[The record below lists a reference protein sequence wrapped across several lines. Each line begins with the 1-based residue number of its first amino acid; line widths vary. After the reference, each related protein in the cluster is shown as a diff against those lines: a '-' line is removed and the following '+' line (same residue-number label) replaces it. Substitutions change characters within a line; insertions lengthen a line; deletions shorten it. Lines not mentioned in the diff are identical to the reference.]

1 MSAPNLDPAP
11 ASAPILT
18 VEKVTKRYPG
28 VVALRDV
35 TLAVPQGQ
43 VRAIIGPNGAG
54 KSTLFGAITGETPP
68 EEGKIHFQGRDITGM
83 PAWQVVQLGIS
94 RAFQIAKIFPRLT
107 VHENV
112 LAAVLARDGVTPQFW
127 KPITRYRQARAAAD
141 DLLAEVGL
149 VQQHNRHAAILSQGD
164 KKRLEIAMALA
175 LRPTLLLLDE
185 PTAGMSVEETQGTVE
200 LVRTLW
206 ERHHMTVVLTEH
218 DMSVVF
224 ALAEEITVFNRGSVL
239 VSGEPAMVR
248 NHPEVREVYLGQEA

>member
-1 MSAPNLDPAP
+1 MSTQAPQQ
-11 ASAPILT
+11 SPILS
-18 VEKVTKRYPG
+18 VDRVTKRYAG
-28 VVALRDV
+28 VVALKNV
-35 TLAVPQGQ
+35 TLDVPPGQ

-54 KSTLFGAITGETPP
+54 KSTLFGRITGETPP
-68 EEGKIHFQGRDITGM
+68 EEGKVLFNGRDITGM

-112 LAAVLARDGVTPQFW
+112 LAAVLARDGVTAQFW
-127 KPITRYRQARAAAD
+127 KPIGRYRRARAAAD
-141 DLLAEVGL
+141 DLLSEVGL
-149 VQQHNRHAAILSQGD
+149 VQQHHRSAAILSQGD

-175 LRPTLLLLDE
+175 LRPSLLLLDE
-185 PTAGMSVEETQGTVE
+185 PTAGMSIEETQGTVE

-206 ERHHMTVVLTEH
+206 ERHNMTVVLTEH

-239 VSGEPAMVR
+239 VSGEPEVVR
-248 NHPEVREVYLGQEA
+248 NHPEVKEVYLGQEA

>member
-1 MSAPNLDPAP
+1 MSASNG
-11 ASAPILT
+11 SQAPILRIQG
-18 VEKVTKRYPG
+18 VTKRYPG
-28 VVALRDV
+28 VVALKDI
-35 TLAVPQGQ
+35 TLEVPKGQ

-54 KSTLFGAITGETPP
+54 KSTLFGTITGETPP
-68 EEGKIHFQGRDITGM
+68 EEGTIHFQDRNITGL
-83 PAWQVVQLGIS
+83 PAWQVVKLGIS

-112 LAAVLARDGVTPQFW
+112 LASVMAQEGVTPQFW
-127 KPITRYRQARAAAD
+127 KPIGRYRRARETTEA
-141 DLLAEVGL
+141 LLTEVGL
-149 VQQHNRHAAILSQGD
+149 LGQQSRHAAILSQGD

-206 ERHHMTVVLTEH
+206 QRHDMTVVLTEH

-224 ALAEEITVFNRGSVL
+224 ALAEEITVFNRGAIL
-239 VSGEPAMVR
+239 VSGEPELVR

>member
-1 MSAPNLDPAP
+1 MTTQAPNPP
-11 ASAPILT
+11 PILS
-18 VEKVTKRYPG
+18 VDRVTKRYPG
-28 VVALRDV
+28 VVALKDV
-35 TLAVPQGQ
+35 TLDVPPGQ

-68 EEGKIHFQGRDITGM
+68 EEGKIRFNGRDITGM
-83 PAWQVVQLGIS
+83 SAWQVVQLGIS

-127 KPITRYRQARAAAD
+127 KPIGRYRQAQAAAD
-141 DLLAEVGL
+141 ELLGEVGL
-149 VQQHNRHAAILSQGD
+149 VGQHSRHAAILAQGD

-175 LRPTLLLLDE
+175 LRPSLLLLDE
-185 PTAGMSVEETQGTVE
+185 PTAGMSIEETQGTVQ

-206 ERHHMTVVLTEH
+206 ERHKMTVVLTEH

-239 VSGEPAMVR
+239 VSGEPEVVR
-248 NHPEVREVYLGQEA
+248 NHPEVKEVYLGQEA